1 MKYFL
6 PVQEREAKIPAPVLE
21 AAAWA
26 ASAPPPLTPLS
37 VVLHGK
43 SDCEKRFNL
52 IPFPDSFLAHFSVIP
67 NVYLLPDMTSWN

>member
-21 AAAWA
+21 AAACA
-26 ASAPPPLTPLS
+26 ASAPTPLS

-43 SDCEKRFNL
+43 SDCEKRFNFNTL
-52 IPFPDSFLAHFSVIP
+52 S
-67 NVYLLPDMTSWN
+67 

>member
-21 AAAWA
+21 AAAWD
-26 ASAPPPLTPLS
+26 ASAPPPLTRLS

-43 SDCEKRFNL
+43 SDCEKRFNFNTL
-52 IPFPDSFLAHFSVIP
+52 F
-67 NVYLLPDMTSWN
+67 